1 MENVK
6 IYFKVSMI
14 LLMLLLSSTMLFA
27 QQFEE
32 VKEAFSLSYELEKEG
47 EYSKASETMKTVYDE
62 NSYEINLRLGWLAY
76 LSGLFTES
84 IAYYQK
90 AISLKP
96 ISIEA
101 RFGIAYPASSLGN
114 WEQVINQ
121 YNKILEIDPENTYA
135 NYRLGNIYYGREDFQ
150 KAEKYFEKV
159 VNLYPFDYDAVIMLA
174 WTKLKLEKL
183 REAKV
188 LFQKTLLIS
197 PEDESAQEGLEL
209 IK

>member
-32 VKEAFSLSYELEKEG
+32 VKEAFSRSYELEKEG

-188 LFQKTLLIS
+188 LFQKALLIS

>member
-1 MENVK
+1 MEFLKNKLK
-6 IYFKVSMI
+6 IALPIIFG
-14 LLMLLLSSTMLFA
+14 LLMNSLYA
-27 QQFEE
+27 QDFEA
-32 VKEAFSLSYELEKEG
+32 VQDAFTQSYTLEKEG
-47 EYSKASETMKTVYDE
+47 EYSRAVELLKEVYDE
-62 NSYEINLRLGWLAY
+62 DSYEINLRLGWLSY
-76 LSGLFTES
+76 LSGMFTGS

-96 ISIEA
+96 LSIEA
-101 RFGIAYPASSLGN
+101 RFGIAYPASSIGN

-135 NYRLGNIYYGREDFQ
+135 SYRLGNIYYGREDYQ

-159 VNLYPFDYDAVIMLA
+159 VNFYPFDYDAVIMLA
-174 WTKLKLEKL
+174 WSELKLEKL

-188 LFQKTLLIS
+188 LFRKALLIS
-197 PEDESAQEGLEL
+197 PDDESAKEGLGL